1 MAVPTEPF
9 LLVRAFRK
17 PKLCMVPE
25 VWWSA
30 LNLDAVCPLTC
41 LCDSV
46 LSSHILFLDLETIF
60 R

>member
-9 LLVRAFRK
+9 LLVRTFRK
-17 PKLCMVPE
+17 PKLYMVPE
-25 VWWSA
+25 VWWST
-30 LNLDAVCPLTC
+30 LNLDLTC